1 MTFTATPVSAYDRGK
16 QAFNGLNVD
25 DQLGLLWF
33 VYTKLGQ
40 SITPAAPGASGSEIA
55 QGLFNQVKD
64 FPHEQQLQIM
74 RDIAGKK
81 STEFTRMYGS
91 MSPETKLAF
100 WYFLAQGMET
110 GTIIP
115 MPEDYNFPQQGQAL
129 LGEIETMDFQQQIDF
144 LRGCVLPMGA
154 EPASGS
160 SI

>member
-1 MTFTATPVSAYDRGK
+1 MTVTPTPTGAYDRGK
-16 QAFNGLNVD
+16 QALNNLNID

-64 FPHEQQLQIM
+64 LSHEKQLQVM

-81 STEFTRMYGS
+81 STELSRMYGS

-100 WYFLAQGMET
+100 WYFLAQGMEN

-115 MPEDYNFPQQGQAL
+115 MPEDYKLPEQGQTL
-129 LGEIETMDFQQQIDF
+129 LGQIESMDFQQQIDF

-154 EPASGS
+154 EAASGS